1 MEHNSIKRQRRIGA
15 LAACL
20 LIAAT
25 SCSKGEQAGAQ
36 QTPTASNA
44 APADQSAQQGAGAPA
59 STASA
64 PVTQASWSPDALD
77 ELVAPIALYPDA
89 LVGQI
94 LAASINSQEVLDAG
108 NWLLEN
114 QNLKGAD
121 LDKAAE
127 AIGLGPAMRSLVHF
141 PTIVDMMCQQLDWTK
156 QLGSAFSSDQKS
168 VLDAVQRLRAQ
179 AKEVGNLKTTPQQT
193 VETKTEGGNTYIEV
207 KPAEPTVVYVP
218 QYNPQTVYTQPAPAQ
233 TTTTT
238 TTTSS
243 DDNSDELA
251 AGVIGFGLGV
261 LLGSALD
268 DDDDCYPHWGYG
280 GVYYGGAPF
289 YPPAYAYRP
298 AYGNGYNRV
307 NHYNRNTNI
316 NINNNNNYF
325 NRFENN
331 KNLRASNTRVNNQR
345 GQSTYAGAG
354 QRANQGAG
362 AQNRA
367 GSTGYNGAQNRA
379 GSSGY
384 NGAQNRA
391 GSTGYNGAQN
401 RSSQAYNGAQANRA
415 DRGYGD
421 SGAGSRASSSAQ
433 NRPASTAQNR
443 PAASQ
448 SRPSAQTSQA
458 SSQRRDS
465 SAVGGASKSSG
476 SFDRSASARGR
487 SSQAA
492 SRSGG
497 GGRSAGG
504 GGRRG

>member
-1 MEHNSIKRQRRIGA
+1 MKRSLNDPRRWIGA
-15 LAACL
+15 IACAL
-20 LIAAT
+20 FAAT
-25 SCSKGEQAGAQ
+25 ACSKSDQAGQ
-36 QTPTASNA
+36 SPPASA
-44 APADQSAQQGAGAPA
+44 APSGQVVQADTGAPPA
-59 STASA
+59 STAAA
-64 PVTQASWSPDALD
+64 PVTEASWSPDALD

-114 QNLKGAD
+114 QNLKGDD

-127 AIGLGPAMRSLVHF
+127 AIGLGPAMRSLVQF

-168 VLDAVQRLRAQ
+168 VLDAIQRLRAQ

-218 QYNPQTVYTQPAPAQ
+218 QYNPQTVYTQPAQ

-243 DDNSDELA
+243 DDSSDELA

-268 DDDDCYPHWGYG
+268 DDDDCYPHWGHG

-298 AYGNGYNRV
+298 VYGGGYRPGYGYRPPANYR
-307 NHYNRNTNI
+307 NNYRNTNI

-325 NRFENN
+325 NKFENN
-331 KNLRASNTRVNNQR
+331 KNLRASNTRVANNQR
-345 GQSTYAGAG
+345 GQSSYAGRDSAS
-354 QRANQGAG
+354 QRANQGAVGSGNRPQTYAG
-362 AQNRA
+362 AQNRS
-367 GSTGYNGAQNRA
+367 GSQ
-379 GSSGY
+379 
-384 NGAQNRA
+384 
-391 GSTGYNGAQN
+391 GYNGAQN
-401 RSSQAYNGAQANRA
+401 RSGSQGSAGAQGNRSSARA

-421 SGAGSRASSSAQ
+421 SSSGSRAG
-433 NRPASTAQNR
+433 STAQNR
-443 PAASQ
+443 PATAQNRPATSQ
-448 SRPSAQTSQA
+448 SRPAAQTSQA

-465 SAVGGASKSSG
+465 ALGGASKSSG
-476 SFDRSASARGR
+476 SFDRAASARGR
-487 SSQAA
+487 SSQSSSRQGRAA
-492 SRSGG
+492 S
-497 GGRSAGG
+497 G